1 MRSTDD
7 LNGTV
12 LRVRYQSNE
21 EGAVDAQLDV
31 HVELSDRAVNGPSID
46 R

>member
-7 LNGTV
+7 LSGTL

-31 HVELSDRAVNGPSID
+31 HVALTDRAVNSPSID